1 LGAVSDL
8 LAVTTT
14 TPTPCGNYSNRLG
27 SWGKLAVLKKLLII
41 AGLVGVAALVV
52 KKVKASSDERALWHE
67 ATTAP
72 DLR

>member
-1 LGAVSDL
+1 M
-8 LAVTTT
+8 
-14 TPTPCGNYSNRLG
+14 
-27 SWGKLAVLKKLLII
+27 LKKLLIV
-41 AGLVGVAALVV
+41 AGLIGAATFVV